1 MSDVVRYSI
10 SVEPREE
17 LTTENGGTEVVLAS
31 EVNKVLGGSGSA
43 VTTDYSGTAVNQGY
57 KDGSVNYLEC
67 TDDAAV
73 AISTEATA
81 SFVFIKNTGYTYSSA
96 TALGAASSNSV
107 KVTIVNS
114 TTTLL
119 GILDAGEC
127 MVFKDDNAGIDCTK
141 IFVQTVTSS
150 GGAVTD
156 DHLAVEY
163 LVVD

>member
-17 LTTENGGTEVVLAS
+17 LTNENGGTKVVLAS
-31 EVNKVLGGSGSA
+31 EVNKILGGDGSA
-43 VTTDYSGTAVNQGY
+43 IVTDYSATPTLQGY
-57 KDGSVNYLEC
+57 KDGSVIYLEC
-67 TDDAAV
+67 TDNTSVHLTA
-73 AISTEATA
+73 EATA

-96 TALGAASSNSV
+96 TELGSPSSNSV
-107 KVTIVNS
+107 KVTVVNS
-114 TTTLL
+114 GTTLL
-119 GILDAGEC
+119 SILDAGEC
-127 MVFKDDNAGIDCTK
+127 IVLKDDNAGIDASK
-141 IFVQTVTSS
+141 IYVQTVTSS